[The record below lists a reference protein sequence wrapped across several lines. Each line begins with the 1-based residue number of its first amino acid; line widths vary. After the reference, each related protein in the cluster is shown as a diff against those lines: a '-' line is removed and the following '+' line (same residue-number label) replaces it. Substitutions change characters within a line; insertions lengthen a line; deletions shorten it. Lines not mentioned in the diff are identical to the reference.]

1 MEDPEYQESE
11 RIGPLIVKTVVL
23 SYLDDPVEEV
33 AGQPDAPEDNA
44 GGNGNLPPVVGDAEV
59 ITRAYEEAQD
69 SQDHKVCP
77 SSKVCHLKPL
87 LYLIFFELKELTL
100 SNLRV
105 AATKKK
111 ENCIPTVTRAQSAR
125 LLVSLSQMIITTTL
139 LDY

>member
-59 ITRAYEEAQD
+59 ITRAYEEAQGLIW
-69 SQDHKVCP
+69 CNIYLRTLLGE
-77 SSKVCHLKPL
+77 SSKKNIIL
-87 LYLIFFELKELTL
+87 LGKI
-100 SNLRV
+100 
-105 AATKKK
+105 
-111 ENCIPTVTRAQSAR
+111 
-125 LLVSLSQMIITTTL
+125 
-139 LDY
+139 